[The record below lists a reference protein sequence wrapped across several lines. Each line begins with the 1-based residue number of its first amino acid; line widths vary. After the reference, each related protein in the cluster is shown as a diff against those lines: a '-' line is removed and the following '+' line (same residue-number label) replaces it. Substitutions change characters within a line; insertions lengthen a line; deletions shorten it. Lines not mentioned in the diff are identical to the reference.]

1 VEQVFNDPSTA
12 GSTERERAVARF
24 AQAITLRPE
33 AIAAADLQPLRALG
47 MSTEDIIDLLHATA
61 IFGWA
66 NRLMHNL
73 GEPVLA

>member
-1 VEQVFNDPSTA
+1 
-12 GSTERERAVARF
+12 
-24 AQAITLRPE
+24 
-33 AIAAADLQPLRALG
+33 

-73 GEPVLA
+73 GEPVVG